1 LGAQRNPIFFEPR
14 LFELCCA
21 NSRTNWSKIMLK
33 KEFTDSFMTIM
44 PLVMFIIL
52 ALYLLF
58 QDTASVGPL

>member
-1 LGAQRNPIFFEPR
+1 
-14 LFELCCA
+14 
-21 NSRTNWSKIMLK
+21 MLK
-33 KEFTDSFMTIM
+33 KELTDSLMTIM